1 MANESCRDFSGF
13 SGLDLKKAKERDDKA
28 YKMIQSGEKA
38 VLPGQACTPLKEPQV
53 QFDSAEC
60 ETVYPSNKKLHGRH
74 RIVFGR
80 DRNARSHFSGYG
92 GRGCTSAGSID
103 IVVGSGGPSPEHRR
117 VTGPNFFTDASRI
130 YLSHRADIDRYLNL
144 STDPDVGVSPSENR
158 AAIAIKSDSVRI
170 VGREG
175 VRIYTNART
184 PFNAGTMI
192 GGVKGRFGEFNSRGE
207 KIQSDGPERG
217 IHLIAHNKVGKF
229 DVINPMIPPRNSGW
243 KGTQDPPI
251 YSINRLQP
259 MVKGENLMMTLNE
272 LVEQIRDITVL
283 VQNFT
288 NSQMQF
294 NNYVALHTHEVV
306 GALPAYATPSIPVV
320 ASFAQEIVDQLNN
333 HVIAFGQKNT
343 QLGTWFKNNYLSS
356 TSPMCFLS
364 RYNKTN

>member
-1 MANESCRDFSGF
+1 MADESCRDFSGF
-13 SGLDLKKAKERDDKA
+13 SGLDLKKAKERDERA
-28 YKMIQSGEKA
+28 YKKIQSGEKA
-38 VLPGQACTPLKEPQV
+38 VLPGQACTPLKEPQI
-53 QFDSAEC
+53 QFDKAEC
-60 ETVYPSNKKLHGRH
+60 ETVYPSNSKHHGRH

-103 IVVGSGGPSPEHRR
+103 IVVGSGGPKPEHKQ
-117 VTGPNFFTDASRI
+117 VAGPNFFTDASRI
-130 YLSHRADIDRYLNL
+130 YLSHRADIDRYFNL

-158 AAIAIKSDSVRI
+158 AAIGIKSDSVRI

-175 VRIYTNART
+175 VRIYTNPRT
-184 PFNAGTMI
+184 PFNAGTNI
-192 GGVKGRFGEFNSRGE
+192 GNIAGRFGEFNSRGE

-217 IHLIAHNKVGKF
+217 IHLVAHNKVGKI
-229 DVINPMIPPRNSGW
+229 DVINPMIPPRSSGW
-243 KGTQDPPI
+243 KGTQDPPV

-288 NSQMQF
+288 NSQMEF
-294 NNYVALHTHEVV
+294 NNYVAIHTHEVV
-306 GALPAYATPSIPVV
+306 GAMPGIATPSIPVV
-320 ASFAQEIVDQLNN
+320 TSFAQEIVDQLNN
-333 HVIAFGQKNT
+333 HVMAFGQKNT
-343 QLGTWFKNNYLSS
+343 QMGTWFKNNYLSS
-356 TSPMCFLS
+356 TSPLCFLS